1 MAKKKTQISKLWLLV
16 VLILFTVAWRTYM
29 REQKAQAET
38 TANQE
43 LAIANSTDA
52 LQQVAIPADISSQIL
67 HYPGFTVSF
76 NKDYH
81 QPNWVAWELTGAE
94 ATSNLTTREQGT
106 FMPDPNA
113 EGCAALE
120 DYKGSGFDRGHMCP
134 AGDMKWSQDAMAAC
148 FYLTNMCPQ
157 DHALNS
163 GAWGKLED
171 KCRQW
176 AQRDSAIVIICGPVL
191 TDKLPRKIGP
201 NNVPVPERFFKVVL
215 APYAEPVRG
224 IGFIMA
230 NGKVPGGMQAA
241 AVSIDEVEDITGFD
255 FFAALPDDIENKVE
269 SECNFPKW
277 SQR

>member
-1 MAKKKTQISKLWLLV
+1 MAKKKPQISKLWILL
-16 VLILFTVAWRTYM
+16 VLILFMVAWRTWM

-43 LAIANSTDA
+43 LAIATSSDA
-52 LQQVAIPADISSQIL
+52 LQQVAIPADISSQIVR
-67 HYPGFTVSF
+67 YPGFTVSF

-81 QPNWVAWELTGAE
+81 LPNWVAWELTGEE
-94 ATSNLTTREQGT
+94 AASTVTTREKGT
-106 FMPDPNA
+106 FMPDPNVD
-113 EGCAALE
+113 GCSALE

-134 AGDMKWSQDAMAAC
+134 AGDMKWSQEAMAAC

-163 GAWGKLED
+163 GAWSNLED

-176 AQRDSAIVIICGPVL
+176 AKRDSAIVIICGPVL

-215 APYAEPVRG
+215 APYADPVRG

-241 AVSIDEVEDITGFD
+241 AVSIDQVEEITGFD
-255 FFAALPDDIENKVE
+255 FFAALPDDIEDKVE
-269 SECNFPKW
+269 SECNFPRW